1 MLARDVDFLATDTSV
16 QSIKSET
23 LGAVSVSHWNCV
35 HLVGDFPIMSLNSSE
50 YYIPGSTA
58 EWRVP
63 DRGCVACL
71 QWARGE
77 WQGDSEEIRAIGDVA
92 LPVPPPLRCRHVL
105 PAASGPCR
113 DSRLDPAFDY

>member
-50 YYIPGSTA
+50 YYIRRSGVYRIVVASPAHSGLA
-58 EWRVP
+58 ES
-63 DRGCVACL
+63 G
-71 QWARGE
+71 
-77 WQGDSEEIRAIGDVA
+77 RAT
-92 LPVPPPLRCRHVL
+92 LKK
-105 PAASGPCR
+105 
-113 DSRLDPAFDY
+113 